1 MQKINVLRVTKLL
14 KVVVEHCLNF
24 LEIIRKSYFRF
35 QAIERAALEAESG
48 QKKRK
53 KLDCSIL

>member
-1 MQKINVLRVTKLL
+1 MNSFDVFFIKGFTV
-14 KVVVEHCLNF
+14 
-24 LEIIRKSYFRF
+24 RKSDFRF